1 MENNFAKWNGINID
15 VCTTIINILQYMGA
29 LKTNAAL
36 LLMLK
41 NISIHLLFLVAF
53 LFIVFF
59 FALFRETHTNYR

>member
-59 FALFRETHTNYR
+59 FCFISGDTY